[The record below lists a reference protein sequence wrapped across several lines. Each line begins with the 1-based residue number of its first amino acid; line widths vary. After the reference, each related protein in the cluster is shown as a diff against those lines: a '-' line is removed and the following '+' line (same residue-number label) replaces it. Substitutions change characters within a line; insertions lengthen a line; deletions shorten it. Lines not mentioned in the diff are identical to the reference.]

1 MIEYLVFEVREEKFE
16 SKPLNFVDIVEAS
29 TPEEAIEKSQ
39 EGEYHLDVE
48 RFFAIPETYIH
59 QFKLNGEGELFEED
73 DINLNMFKNSF
84 E

>member
-16 SKPLNFVDIVEAS
+16 GKPLNFVDVVEAS
-29 TPEEAIEKSQ
+29 NPEEAIEKSQ
-39 EGEYHLDVE
+39 EGEYHFDVE

-59 QFKLNGEGELFEED
+59 QFKLNSKGELFEED
-73 DINLNMFKNSF
+73 DIDLDLFKDSF